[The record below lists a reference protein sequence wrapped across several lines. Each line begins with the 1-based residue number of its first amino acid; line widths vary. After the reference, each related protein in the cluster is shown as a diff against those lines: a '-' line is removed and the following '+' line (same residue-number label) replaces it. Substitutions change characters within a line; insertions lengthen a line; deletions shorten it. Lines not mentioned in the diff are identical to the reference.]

1 MDWEI
6 IIPIVLGIVA
16 IIFGVKWHQVAKLLK
31 EAGEALITTSEAME
45 DKKITKEE
53 VVKVLK
59 EWADVILAG
68 KKLVG
73 K

>member
-1 MDWEI
+1 MDWQI
-6 IIPIVLGIVA
+6 IVPIILGVVA
-16 IIFGVKWHQVAKLLK
+16 IVFGVKWHQVASLLK
-31 EAGEALITTSEAME
+31 ETGEALITTSEAME
-45 DKKITKEE
+45 DKKITKDE
-53 VVKVLK
+53 VVQILK